1 MSVRPERFV
10 RDRKSARYVFSNWM
24 AWRRGRWRTTMRM
37 FVGDCCGNKLVRPGM
52 LYPMRGLD
60 EPPERVTKSG
70 AGIFGVGAVIMGGD
84 LA

>member
-1 MSVRPERFV
+1 
-10 RDRKSARYVFSNWM
+10 
-24 AWRRGRWRTTMRM
+24 MRM